1 MGITETIRHSTWYR
15 RSTGRRA
22 LTTEAPY
29 FSIAQ
34 PDDDV
39 THRDARRRRTLA
51 RMAGFDA

>member
-1 MGITETIRHSTWYR
+1 MDITETVRHSTWYR

-22 LTTEAPY
+22 MSTEPPY

-39 THRDARRRRTLA
+39 SRRDALRRRTLA
-51 RMAGFDA
+51 RMAGFGL